1 MKAEKSPDADLLR
14 EMIGFAAE
22 RLMELEVGAA
32 TGAGYGEKNPLRT
45 AQRNG
50 LPQASECAA
59 RRFRRASPN
68 PARGNP
74 DVALVAVVHAML
86 LRVAY
91 PYNSEQSALQ
101 LSLTHERLGPSMK
114 NAESCTGLKPDSK
127 EPPMIDDMMNLRA
140 LVVTA
145 LLRARSRAASLP
157 PSYTTPWEYVMP
169 S

>member
-1 MKAEKSPDADLLR
+1 VQFRRSSYHLIALR
-14 EMIGFAAE
+14 S
-22 RLMELEVGAA
+22 
-32 TGAGYGEKNPLRT
+32 GEYRKVRVIF
-45 AQRNG
+45 
-50 LPQASECAA
+50 

-74 DVALVAVVHAML
+74 DVALVALVHAML

-91 PYNSEQSALQ
+91 PYDSEQSALQ
-101 LSLTHERLGPSMK
+101 LSLTHERLEPSMK
-114 NAESCTGLKPDSK
+114 NAESCTGLEPDSK

-157 PSYTTPWEYVMP
+157 PSYTTCGDTT
-169 S
+169 